1 MAIIAK
7 NIIIGGKVE
16 EKIAP
21 PPKPV
26 TVSTFEQIKTV
37 NPVGQKQVIEEPKE
51 HYKHV
56 HHGDLHRLFN
66 TKSTYLKDMA
76 GLDN

>member
-7 NIIIGGKVE
+7 NIIVGGQMVE
-16 EKIAP
+16 EKVTP

-26 TVSTFEQIKTV
+26 TDFEKLRKTSEV
-37 NPVGQKQVIEEPKE
+37 KVEETPEEK
-51 HYKHV
+51 YKHV

-66 TKSTYLKDMA
+66 TKSSYLKDMA
-76 GLDN
+76 SLED

>member
-1 MAIIAK
+1 MGIIAK

-16 EKIAP
+16 EKQSP

-26 TVSTFEQIKTV
+26 TDFEKLRNTADKV
-37 NPVGQKQVIEEPKE
+37 EETPQEK
-51 HYKHV
+51 YKHV

-66 TKSTYLKDMA
+66 TKSSYLKDMA
-76 GLDN
+76 SLED